1 MSRRTLLV
9 AEPDELQRQ
18 LIDVMLG
25 ADFDLTLVEDGP
37 AALAYLREHTPDAML
52 LATDLADVDG
62 YTVCRK
68 AKSVS
73 RLEQVKVV
81 LVADTPTTGGLGE
94 KVRSLARSA
103 GADLLLPRPLGDKN
117 LRERL
122 ERLLVARLTDDGMT
136 PRAVFNSGVL
146 EPVHG
151 EFGVPH
157 PGGMVSGGTPATELG
172 KLRALTAALREE
184 NDSLKARL
192 AKSKE
197 LNRSLQEQLDELRKK
212 RGGLFGRRG

>member
-25 ADFDLTLVEDGP
+25 ADFDLTLVTDGP

-52 LATDLADVDG
+52 LSTDLADVDG

-68 AKSVS
+68 AKSVG
-73 RLEQVKVV
+73 RLEQAKVI
-81 LVADTPTTGGLGE
+81 LVADNPTTGGLGE

-122 ERLLVARLTDDGMT
+122 ERLLVAHPTDDGLT
-136 PRAVFNSGVL
+136 PRAVFNTGVL
-146 EPVHG
+146 E
-151 EFGVPH
+151 VPQADFT
-157 PGGMVSGGTPATELG
+157 PPTSGGMVHGGTPATELG

-184 NDSLKARL
+184 NESLKARL

-197 LNRSLQEQLDELRKK
+197 LNKSLQEQLDELRKR
-212 RGGLFGRRG
+212 RGGLFGRRN